1 VLADVSLDGE
11 YPDQGIT
18 AHDQRAYEGGTGVS
32 EPNPAGHGPRSADNC
47 ILRRLELD
55 ASGRGQG
62 FVDAFAGV
70 PTAGFHT
77 YGETW
82 LGHVNQTLTGVIFG

>member
-1 VLADVSLDGE
+1 VGRNWSRVPGAIPSRHRWAPVTRL
-11 YPDQGIT
+11 
-18 AHDQRAYEGGTGVS
+18 
-32 EPNPAGHGPRSADNC
+32 NPGPRSADNC